1 MSNKTYKH
9 FIDGVH
15 VATYKQ
21 PTNQDVQ
28 RAQRI
33 QDIKTA
39 ATTILGVI
47 TMLLLA
53 YAFLLVA

>member
-1 MSNKTYKH
+1 MTNKTYKH

-21 PTNQDVQ
+21 PTAQDVKHSQ
-28 RAQRI
+28 FI
-33 QDIKTA
+33 QDLKTV
-39 ATTILGVI
+39 ATTVISLAAILVF
-47 TMLLLA
+47 A